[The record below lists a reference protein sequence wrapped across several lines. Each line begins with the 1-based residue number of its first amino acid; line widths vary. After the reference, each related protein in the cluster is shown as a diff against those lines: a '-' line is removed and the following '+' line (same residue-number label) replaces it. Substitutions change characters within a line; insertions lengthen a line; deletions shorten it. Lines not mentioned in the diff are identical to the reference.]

1 MNTLEEEVRA
11 AFARHEDQTP
21 AAGPVRAKIEI
32 AAVRAKRHRMFR
44 RLAGVAAAVLLAGAA
59 VPTVLQQWQPEAYT
73 TPLGDLSEAPAGP
86 LDVLLLGSDNRL
98 SAADPKN
105 RRADTVMLV
114 HVPADRSR
122 TYVVSLPR
130 DGAVKLSDGRSVK
143 LSSTLFDGGPKLTA
157 QAVAELTGVDFDAV
171 VTVDFRALRA
181 VTKAVG
187 GVEMCLDAEIVSRHN
202 GKTYPRGCQRI
213 GADDVTP
220 VLQARYGLPH
230 GAYDRDRNAQRFLRA
245 LAAELSANG
254 TLTDPVRLGKLLAAT
269 RGGIAIDGDAPG
281 LLRVA
286 GALTSPEVVGVGS
299 PSFNTAGDG
308 KEQPYP
314 EVGAGLYAALRDDKL
329 AAWAAANPTYIL
341 K

>member
-32 AAVRAKRHRMFR
+32 AAVRAKRRRTFR

-73 TPLGDLSEAPAGP
+73 TPLGDLSGAPAGP
-86 LDVLLLGSDNRL
+86 LDVLLLGSDSRL
-98 SAADPKN
+98 SAADPKD

-130 DGAVKLSDGRSVK
+130 DGAVKLPDGRSAK
-143 LSSTLFDGGPKLTA
+143 LSSILPDGGPKL
-157 QAVAELTGVDFDAV
+157 AEQVVSDLTGVDFDAT
-171 VTVDFRALRA
+171 VTVDLQALRA
-181 VTKAVG
+181 VTEAVG
-187 GVEMCLDAEIVSRHN
+187 GVEMCLAEEIVSLHN
-202 GKTYPRGCQRI
+202 GKRYPRGCQQI
-213 GADDVTP
+213 GADDITP
-220 VLQARYGLPH
+220 VLRARYGLAH

-245 LAAELSANG
+245 LAEKLSAQG
-254 TLTDPVRLGKLLAAT
+254 TLTDPVRLGKLLAAART
-269 RGGIAIDGDAPG
+269 GIEIDGDGTG

-286 GALTSPEVVGVGS
+286 GSLASAEVVGLGS
-299 PSFNTAGDG
+299 PTFNTAGDG
-308 KEQPYP
+308 RELPFP
-314 EVGAGLYAALRDDKL
+314 EVGPSLYAALRDDAL
-329 AAWAAANPTYIL
+329 ADWATANPTYVL